1 MKWPGR
7 RSETLFAPFDGY
19 FEQCVCVRVSIDL
32 NCGIVPPSF
41 IFLISTSKFEDTR
54 KIIFFFFVDLLTIN
68 INKTHTHTER
78 YVNREHKRRTLNENI
93 DELGIRNDL
102 IRFSRFNFFLLDE
115 SNQTFWTDVDGYS
128 RRRSSRA
135 RLSLYDI
142 HARTDQ
148 LPTPEAHIGTLSL
161 TNVITGL
168 YFE

>member
-1 MKWPGR
+1 M
-7 RSETLFAPFDGY
+7 
-19 FEQCVCVRVSIDL
+19 
-32 NCGIVPPSF
+32 
-41 IFLISTSKFEDTR
+41 
-54 KIIFFFFVDLLTIN
+54 
-68 INKTHTHTER
+68 
-78 YVNREHKRRTLNENI
+78 
-93 DELGIRNDL
+93 
-102 IRFSRFNFFLLDE
+102 DE
-115 SNQTFWTDVDGYS
+115 SNKTEDIDNKSLGPQTFWTDVDGYS